1 MSITKQQIK
10 YSDFVGSLG
19 RSELDFTKNG
29 EFTIVERLLSE
40 YSKLFIEEAKNNLKS
55 QNKVYKGA
63 TSDIVTDYVT
73 TPTSITMYI
82 GYDKSNPASQYY
94 AYVDEGVDG
103 VYQKQ
108 GSRFK
113 FKNLKVSAKM
123 LASIK
128 EWVDYHRITF
138 RKDDQKKNLSGL
150 QRKRKSISEA
160 GQNKGV
166 AWIIARSIKG
176 RGLKKTNY
184 FTDAI
189 QALEMSNFKKD
200 VAEAFGIQIK
210 IVLSNTNKENK

>member
-29 EFTIVERLLSE
+29 EFTIVEKLLSD
-40 YSKLFIEEAKNNLKS
+40 YAKLFITEAQENLKK
-55 QNKVYKGA
+55 QNKVYKGN
-63 TSDIVTDYVT
+63 TSHLVTDFLT

-82 GYDKSNPASQYY
+82 GYDGSNPASQYY

-103 VYQKQ
+103 VYQQQ

-113 FKNLKVSAKM
+113 FKNLRVSPKM
-123 LASIK
+123 LAQIK

-138 RKDDQKKNLSGL
+138 RKDDQKRKLSGL
-150 QRKRKSISEA
+150 QKKRKSLSEITEK
-160 GQNKGV
+160 KGV
-166 AWIIARSIKG
+166 AYIIARSIKA

-189 QALEMSNFKKD
+189 DALNASNFQKD
-200 VAEAFGIQIK
+200 VAEAFGIQIN
-210 IVLSNTNKENK
+210 IVLSNTTKENK